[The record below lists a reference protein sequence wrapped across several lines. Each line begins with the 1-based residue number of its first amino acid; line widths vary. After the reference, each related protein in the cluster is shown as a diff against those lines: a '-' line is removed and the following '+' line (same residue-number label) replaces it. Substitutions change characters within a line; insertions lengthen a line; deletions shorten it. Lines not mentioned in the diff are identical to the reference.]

1 MEKCR
6 CHSAQGLR
14 VVSNQMIIINLVT
27 LRKSLVIPAIALLSG
42 CQGIFS
48 GVFDEPQPESAT
60 TGAGRLYIDAS
71 DWGEW
76 HYIDFELLDAMSK
89 NDSGFNTSSLW
100 ESYSIPTPGES
111 GDISSPE
118 PEQSG
123 IYTYWYDV
131 FGEGVKNHEY
141 RGFMPTGKQI
151 EPEKWTIA
159 VHRNNVRT
167 NGCGVYKTTYTSI
180 DSCPTELEWLEKLEY
195 QEDEWNETD
204 VWAVQ
209 DKMLLGI
216 IGCQGIYVNNTLS
229 GWLSMEIPP
238 MPPTF
243 ICDRHVYIVKLK
255 DGTFAAVQ
263 LADYISSSGTKCC
276 LTINYKYPL

>member
-1 MEKCR
+1 MSGYLFGCVRRTSAGISHHRCR
-6 CHSAQGLR
+6 
-14 VVSNQMIIINLVT
+14 T
-27 LRKSLVIPAIALLSG
+27 
-42 CQGIFS
+42 
-48 GVFDEPQPESAT
+48 
-60 TGAGRLYIDAS
+60 LYIDAS

-243 ICDRHVYIVKLK
+243 IVIGMYILSNSKTGHLPRFNLPTISAHPVQN
-255 DGTFAAVQ
+255 AV
-263 LADYISSSGTKCC
+263 LR
-276 LTINYKYPL
+276 